1 MRPALNRVTYALEW
15 CGAAVLVAVSF
26 PLIALG
32 LFFFRAVVLVVVA
45 AALVGGAV
53 LFCAHSPF
61 RCWVTA
67 HARDPWHAHS

>member
-1 MRPALNRVTYALEW
+1 MRPALHNVANALEW

-26 PLIALG
+26 PVIALA
-32 LFFFRAVVLVVVA
+32 LFFFRAVVLVAIALGLA
-45 AALVGGAV
+45 AALV

-61 RCWVTA
+61 RCWVTT

>member
-1 MRPALNRVTYALEW
+1 MRPALHKVTNALEW

-26 PLIALG
+26 PVIALG
-32 LFFFRAVVLVVVA
+32 LFFFRAIALVVVA

>member
-1 MRPALNRVTYALEW
+1 MTPALNKVAHALEW

-26 PLIALG
+26 PLIAFA
-32 LFFFRAVVLVVVA
+32 LFFFRAMVLVVVA
-45 AALVGGAV
+45 LALLAGAV

-61 RCWVTA
+61 RVWVTS

>member
-1 MRPALNRVTYALEW
+1 MRPALHKVTNALEW

-26 PLIALG
+26 PVIALG
-32 LFFFRAVVLVVVA
+32 LFFFRAIALVVVA
-45 AALVGGAV
+45 AALVVGAV